1 MDEVCSQC
9 IWNVNVS
16 SPGVRQKKTDKLTID
31 IDGWGRKETI
41 LLKMSRKQLTV
52 QNVDKHK

>member
-1 MDEVCSQC
+1 MKYV
-9 IWNVNVS
+9 VS
-16 SPGVRQKKTDKLTID
+16 VYGMLMFRAQASGKKKRDKLTID

>member
-1 MDEVCSQC
+1 MKYV
-9 IWNVNVS
+9 VS
-16 SPGVRQKKTDKLTID
+16 VYGMLMFRAQASGKKTDKLTID
-31 IDGWGRKETI
+31 IDGLGRKETI